1 MQKAEGTAGA
11 NVASI
16 ETVHLVPFPIVDI
29 VFGGQSH
36 NERRPDSVPLYGILS
51 RPWRDGTGSLSMTI
65 RAESKCPMRKQHIKV
80 LLPFVNLTGVGN
92 AEHATI

>member
-16 ETVHLVPFPIVDI
+16 KTVHLVLFPIIDI

-36 NERRPDSVPLYGILS
+36 NERRPDSVPLYGIPY
-51 RPWRDGTGSLSMTI
+51 RGTGSLSMTV
-65 RAESKCPMRKQHIKV
+65 RAKSKCPMRNQHIKV